1 MRERDHR
8 PILAPYS
15 KIAAIEE
22 TSELSTTRT
31 NRIASFSSIT
41 RADELKC
48 MKITNQRVG
57 GQDGRGRRTCHRT
70 SGSSLPGTGSGSGRG
85 RRSRRRPP
93 AARPTPTR
101 RSSSLLPPFRPSPL
115 CPPREVG
122 RGRACAARGGLCPR
136 EVKSSATGRG
146 RRDWVLCPATRW
158 GIIRR
163 SIRGL
168 PRDADAKQSFILIN

>member
-1 MRERDHR
+1 MREREHR

-101 RSSSLLPPFRPSPL
+101 RSSSLLPLRAFASLPHGKI
-115 CPPREVG
+115 G
-122 RGRACAARGGLCPR
+122 RGRACAPRWGLFPR
-136 EVKSSATGRG
+136 EVVGDWPTRLAR
-146 RRDWVLCPATRW
+146 WVLCPATR
-158 GIIRR
+158 
-163 SIRGL
+163 
-168 PRDADAKQSFILIN
+168 

>member
-48 MKITNQRVG
+48 MKIANLPKGERVG
-57 GQDGRGRRTCHRT
+57 EQDGRGRGTCHRT

-101 RSSSLLPPFRPSPL
+101 RSSSLLPLRAFASL
-115 CPPREVG
+115 PRGKIG
-122 RGRACAARGGLCPR
+122 RGRACAPRWGLFPR
-136 EVKSSATGRG
+136 EVVGDWPTRLAR
-146 RRDWVLCPATRW
+146 WVLCPATR
-158 GIIRR
+158 
-163 SIRGL
+163 
-168 PRDADAKQSFILIN
+168 